1 VAKDQII
8 DRTLL
13 DPEMN
18 FPDEA
23 KDWVMATCRSAG
35 AQFSVISVI
44 QKLSASRP
52 DLLHEFNDAWDRLVR
67 ERKVRISRAGEP
79 CLYEVSQGEVG

>member
-1 VAKDQII
+1 
-8 DRTLL
+8 
-13 DPEMN
+13 MN

-23 KDWVMATCRSAG
+23 IDWIMATCRSAG
-35 AQFSVISVI
+35 AQFSVLSVI

-52 DLLHEFNDAWDRLVR
+52 DLIHEFPDAWDRLVR

-79 CLYEVSQGEVG
+79 CLYELAH